1 MGHCASVSPFIK
13 WGEITQTCLFCWVLY
28 MNPLKHQ
35 LKSRKYF
42 HRGEGWV
49 ELEGDVE
56 KVRESWVSRLGL
68 REVLGRQ

>member
-1 MGHCASVSPFIK
+1 
-13 WGEITQTCLFCWVLY
+13 
-28 MNPLKHQ
+28 MNPLRHQ

-49 ELEGDVE
+49 ELERDVE
-56 KVRESWVSRLGL
+56 KVRENWVARLGL